1 MIMAS
6 GASGEVVHCPNCKE
20 DVPKTLYCL
29 NCGFPLYKE
38 EQPKQEKAEQTE
50 TIQKTTIPDEDAVI
64 VVDDPEEV
72 TKPEPVQEQAPESPQ
87 EVKPIEPILTPPSAL
102 VEPTP
107 EPPVNDVTVEEKA
120 SEPAPIVG
128 EEPKPVE
135 VAQPVV
141 EAPHAPPMPQPVPDE
156 VSSEPLSTGTD
167 VSEIKAAEM
176 VEEYQEEAQSKGYI
190 PDPLLKDLMENL
202 AKNIALKLKLVKLY
216 RDGVVKEET
225 FTKIFDEYS
234 KEGKIWSSR
243 REELIKKNSD
253 DIEEIEDA
261 YNSATEGLELLEIKR
276 SIGDVS
282 PLEYEAKA
290 PGYRWDIDHFDFIV
304 VDKKNK
310 IAYLENVGGAMS
322 REELKDLRELASL
335 EYNTLDALQISRDE
349 TLSSIKESL
358 YEAIKVLG

>member
-1 MIMAS
+1 MNMAS
-6 GASGEVVHCPNCKE
+6 GSSGEVVHCPNCKE

-50 TIQKTTIPDEDAVI
+50 TIQKPTVPDEDAVI
-64 VVDDPEEV
+64 VVDEPEEV
-72 TKPEPVQEQAPESPQ
+72 AKPEPVQEQAPEPPQ
-87 EVKPIEPILTPPSAL
+87 EVNPVEPIVTPPPTL

-107 EPPVNDVTVEEKA
+107 EPLVVDVTVEEKA
-120 SEPAPIVG
+120 SEPAPVG
-128 EEPKPVE
+128 VEEPKPVE
-135 VAQPVV
+135 VAP
-141 EAPHAPPMPQPVPDE
+141 PAPPMPQPLQVEVP
-156 VSSEPLSTGTD
+156 SEPLSTGAE

-176 VEEYQEEAQSKGYI
+176 VEEYQEETQSKGYA

-243 REELIKKNSD
+243 REELLKKHSE

-261 YNSATEGLELLEIKR
+261 YTNATEALELLEIKR

-290 PGYRWDIDHFDFIV
+290 PGYRWDIDHFDFLV
-304 VDKKNK
+304 VDKKNR
-310 IAYLENVGGAMS
+310 IAYLENVGDAMS
-322 REELKDLRELASL
+322 KEELKELRELASL

>member
-1 MIMAS
+1 MAS

-50 TIQKTTIPDEDAVI
+50 TIQKPTVPDEDAVI
-64 VVDDPEEV
+64 VVDEPEEAA
-72 TKPEPVQEQAPESPQ
+72 KPEPVQEQAPEPPQ
-87 EVKPIEPILTPPSAL
+87 DVKPIEPIVTTPPAL

-107 EPPVNDVTVEEKA
+107 EPPVEEVKVEMTP
-120 SEPAPIVG
+120 EPTPVVV
-128 EEPKPVE
+128 EEPKPSDVT
-135 VAQPVV
+135 QSVV
-141 EAPHAPPMPQPVPDE
+141 ETSSPMPQPEPVEAPSD
-156 VSSEPLSTGTD
+156 PLSTGTEA
-167 VSEIKAAEM
+167 SEIKAAEM
-176 VEEYQEEAQSKGYI
+176 VEEYQEEAQNKGYV
-190 PDPLLKDLMENL
+190 PDPLSKDLMDNL
-202 AKNIALKLKLVKLY
+202 AKNITLKLKLVKLY

-225 FTKIFDEYS
+225 FIKMFDEYS
-234 KEGKIWSSR
+234 REGKIWSSR
-243 REELIKKNSD
+243 REELLKKHSD
-253 DIEEIEDA
+253 DVEEIEDA
-261 YNSATEGLELLEIKR
+261 YASATEALELLEIKK

-290 PGYRWDIDHFDFIV
+290 PGFRWDIDHFDFLV
-304 VDKKNK
+304 VDKKNR

-322 REELKDLRELASL
+322 NEELKELKELASL